1 MYSERFELERFA
13 GAALFGAVT
22 LVAFVWCEGDAR
34 ADEPTAATTSA
45 ATAVNPLARLEEA
58 ARLDSWSSARERPFL
73 SSVIETG
80 LPFARTQ
87 LALGY
92 GRPHDTWL
100 GLEGGSKIS
109 SSAVNMMGGVRG
121 ALPSAGFGLGLRYT
135 ASVAR
140 DFLPPRETYFRRD
153 TELDVGENARYL
165 ALDFDVSL
173 GLPVPFGQLALTGIT
188 SYLFALPED
197 VYVYEESARTIVAP
211 PLVLRGRAAYELGI
225 GEGDP
230 VRVGPL
236 AELIWSGGRDP
247 VVRVGPTARVRLS
260 PRLEAYGS
268 VVFALRSPDELGLLG
283 GDASQI
289 GLRLRWATGTRE
301 PARSAASW

>member
-1 MYSERFELERFA
+1 MCSERFELKRFL
-13 GAALFGAVT
+13 GAALLGA
-22 LVAFVWCEGDAR
+22 VAFVCAGGDAR
-34 ADEPTAATTSA
+34 ADEPGA
-45 ATAVNPLARLEEA
+45 ATASAKTAEGPLERLEK
-58 ARLDSWSSARERPFL
+58 SARRDDWGSAPVRPFL

-109 SSAVNMMGGVRG
+109 SGAVNMMGGLRG
-121 ALPSAGFGLGLRYT
+121 ALPNAGFGLGLRYT
-135 ASVAR
+135 ASLTR
-140 DFLPPRETYFRRD
+140 NFLPPRERYFRSQ

-165 ALDFDVSL
+165 ALDFDLGL
-173 GLPVPFGQLALTGIT
+173 GLPVPFGQLALTGLA
-188 SYLFALPED
+188 SYVFAVPED
-197 VYVYEESARTIVAP
+197 VYLYEEAARTIVAP

-230 VRVGPL
+230 VRLGPL
-236 AELIWSGGRDP
+236 AEIIWSGERGP

-260 PRLEAYGS
+260 QYLEAYGT

-289 GLRLRWATGTRE
+289 GLRLRWATGTRTRE